1 MKRSVV
7 AAAMVGALAFIPGAG
22 HASSVQ
28 AGTCSV
34 NGLVTFTNPV
44 TAVPADNEFSF
55 SGPIQCSGIAS
66 DGTPSAPSQTLTGG
80 EFDVSGQAAL
90 ACEAG
95 PGTRLLEAALPTRQG
110 QHRH

>member
-34 NGLVTFTNPV
+34 NGLVTFTNRGEGQWQS
-44 TAVPADNEFSF
+44 TSADTVSRNA
-55 SGPIQCSGIAS
+55 GA
-66 DGTPSAPSQTLTGG
+66 G
-80 EFDVSGQAAL
+80 EFLFTVDDPTACAGDGVTTANVASQVVFGFAADPQAA
-90 ACEAG
+90 E
-95 PGTRLLEAALPTRQG
+95 
-110 QHRH
+110 